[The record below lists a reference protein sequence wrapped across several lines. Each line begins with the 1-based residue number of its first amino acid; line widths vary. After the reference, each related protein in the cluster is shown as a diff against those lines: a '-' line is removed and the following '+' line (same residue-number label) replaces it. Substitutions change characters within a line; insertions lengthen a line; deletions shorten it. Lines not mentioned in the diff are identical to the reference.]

1 MQKKLKGKIITVV
14 GPSGVGKDTLIQ
26 NAKKI
31 LPFYFPKRIITR
43 LENEKENEDFISVSL
58 EEFRDK
64 KKRGEFSLFWE
75 AHEIHYGIPISIDQK
90 INEGNIVIF
99 NGSREA
105 IPLIKR
111 KFSELKIIHIH
122 ADKKV
127 LEKRLLLRGRESLD
141 QIKLRLNRQ
150 NFQINKDA
158 IVINNNKLIS
168 LVLKEFIEK
177 INLISRSD

>member
-1 MQKKLKGKIITVV
+1 MQKNLKGKIITVV

-75 AHEIHYGIPISIDQK
+75 AHEIHYGIPISVDQK

-99 NGSREA
+99 NG
-105 IPLIKR
+105 L
-111 KFSELKIIHIH
+111 
-122 ADKKV
+122 
-127 LEKRLLLRGRESLD
+127 
-141 QIKLRLNRQ
+141 
-150 NFQINKDA
+150 
-158 IVINNNKLIS
+158 
-168 LVLKEFIEK
+168 
-177 INLISRSD
+177 